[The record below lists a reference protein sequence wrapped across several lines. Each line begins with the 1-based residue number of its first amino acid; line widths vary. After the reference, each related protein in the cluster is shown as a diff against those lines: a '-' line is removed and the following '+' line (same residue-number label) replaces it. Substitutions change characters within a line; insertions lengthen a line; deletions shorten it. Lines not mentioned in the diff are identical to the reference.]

1 MNNVDRKEYGTVERV
16 DSHADKSTR
25 SHGRVAIGVLAVV
38 CLGAFAIFRKGGTTA
53 QPSVA
58 DFHKATKCTDQ
69 CSSYDYKGVA
79 ECEKH
84 YQIQHDTGCDAKQ
97 YGCDGDDNG
106 ILRVII
112 PVATG
117 ANTTSSGGSARRSP
131 AVTIATPSKRIRT
144 MYVAATAT
152 TRGTSAETDNN
163 LRVGR
168 IKTEF
173 TY

>member
-16 DSHADKSTR
+16 DSHAAPSTR

-38 CLGAFAIFRKGGTTA
+38 CLGAFAISRKGETTA

-106 ILRVII
+106 DFACYHTCCHGCKYDEFWGLCSEK
-112 PVATG
+112 
-117 ANTTSSGGSARRSP
+117 SSCDDSDAIKEDSN
-131 AVTIATPSKRIRT
+131 
-144 MYVAATAT
+144 YVCCCDC
-152 TRGTSAETDNN
+152 DNA
-163 LRVGR
+163 GD
-168 IKTEF
+168 F
-173 TY
+173 C